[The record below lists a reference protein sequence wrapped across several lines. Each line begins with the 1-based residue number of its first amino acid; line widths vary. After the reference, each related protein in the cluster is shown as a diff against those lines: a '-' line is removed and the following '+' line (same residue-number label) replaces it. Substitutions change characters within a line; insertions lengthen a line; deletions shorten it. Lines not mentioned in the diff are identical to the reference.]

1 MKDNLRSLPTPSMA
15 PTAGH
20 DDVRQTVSEL
30 TGVPVEELT
39 DDANVLELGLD
50 SVTLMRISGLM
61 RRAGHRVE
69 YRDLVRNPTL
79 GAWQALLGGRE
90 PGRDESRSEAAE
102 TSRVDLAQPFPLAV
116 MQHAFWV
123 GRTRAQHLGAVAA
136 HFYSEF
142 DHADGLDPDRLERA
156 MRALI
161 ARHPQLRVIVDAAGM
176 QRVTEQGYWRGL
188 VVHDLRDMPE
198 PVRQRRL
205 AEIRDTCSHRSMDV
219 AGGEVIDLQLSLL
232 PGGRTRVHLDLDM
245 IAGDAL
251 SLRNLLGDLTA
262 LYRHGPDALPALDY
276 TYARYLADRGR
287 LRSAAREQA
296 RQWWQRRLPDLPA
309 APQLPLLATE
319 TNGVAR
325 VDRRAHRLSPERAAL
340 LRERAHRAGV
350 TTAGVLTTVFA
361 ETVGMWSAT
370 DRFLLNLPA
379 FDREPLH
386 DDVDRLVGDFSS
398 SVLLDVDLSEPLP
411 VVERARALTVRLREV
426 LGYTAYTGVEVLRD
440 LSRAAGG
447 DRVLA
452 PVVYT
457 SALSL
462 GELYAPEVRRCLGE
476 PSWTISQG
484 PQVWLDAQVTE
495 FDGGILLNWDARV
508 SLFPPGLLDA
518 MFDAYVRF
526 VDLLIDDDGAWG
538 RAAPRPEVRR
548 HHAPIT
554 SAPGVPLPHR
564 FFARAAADPGRTA
577 LLADGAAIS
586 YGALAERARRMAG
599 LLRARGIGR
608 GDSVGITLPKGVDQI
623 VAVLGVLAVG
633 ATYVPSGVDL
643 PAARRERVYRTAG
656 ARWVITDPDTAAAGW
671 PADLT
676 AIFPQQARAVAP
688 VPDIAAVDPEDVM
701 YVIFT
706 SGSTGVPKGV
716 EVPHRA
722 VAATIDAV
730 DDVFGIGAE
739 DRTIALSAL
748 DFDLSAYDL
757 FAFLT
762 VGGSV
767 VVVEEAQRRDA
778 AAWAALIR
786 RWGVTVVSAVPALL
800 DMLLTAAADTGLGA
814 TLRLVMLGGD
824 RVTVDLPER
833 LRRLVPDCRFAGL
846 GGMTEAA
853 IHATVCEVGTV
864 DPGWSSVPY
873 GVPLPHAGCR
883 VVDPRGRDCPDW
895 AAGELWVTGAGLAH
909 GYRGDPERTAEKF
922 VHHDGRRWYRTGDLV
937 RYRPDGTLEFLG
949 RTDHQVKIR
958 GHRIELGEVEA
969 VLAEHPRVTAAAA
982 GVLEHPARALGAVV
996 VGDEITDDG
1005 LRAWLAERLPPYM
1018 VPRRFVR
1025 APALPITR
1033 NGKIDR
1039 DAVRATLAAAGP
1051 RDGTESGAPLEG
1063 VERAVARAWA
1073 AVLGV
1078 EEIRRD
1084 DDFFALGGDS
1094 LLATRLIRRL
1104 LADGVRGAD
1113 LARLFTTP
1121 TLAAF
1126 ASTLTFGAATAL
1138 PEIVADPA
1146 NRHAPFPLTDIQV
1159 AYWLGR
1165 SDDFDLGGIGA
1176 HLYVE
1181 YDWPGVDPVRLAAAW
1196 NRVVDRH
1203 PMLRAVVA
1211 TDGTQRVLARV
1222 PRYEIPVVDGPVT
1235 AVRDDI
1241 ADRLRD
1247 AGRWPLFDV
1256 RVVRDGDST
1265 RVCAAFD
1272 TLIADGLSALV
1283 LLSEWMRLYE
1293 DPALELAPVSLEFRD
1308 YVLSC
1313 APSEAEVAAAL
1324 SYWRGRLG
1332 ELPPGPQL
1340 PLRVLPAAVGR
1351 PRFTRREVRVDP
1363 ALWQVIVRRARGL
1376 GVTPSVVLLACYT
1389 WVLGQ
1394 WSAQRE
1400 LTVTLTRFDRREV
1413 HPDVMRVVGDFSALL
1428 LVADQPARGESW
1440 LGRVRRLQEQLW
1452 RDLDHQQVSAVR
1464 VLRELARESAVA
1476 AEPVPVVFTSM
1487 LGVDDELARSIR
1499 WPDVTRTQ
1507 TPQVW
1512 LDHQV
1517 VEVADGLVLSWDSV
1531 DELFPDGLVEDMFAA
1546 YQGLVRGLGDLDW
1559 GQPLAPALPARQRA
1573 VRDRVNDTAAPVAG
1587 ELLHAPMFE
1596 VAAADPGR
1604 VALVDGAVTV
1614 SFGDLAEHSRRI
1626 AAMLSARGV
1635 RPGDAVAV
1643 CAARGAGL
1651 VAGLYGVLAAG
1662 AAYVPVA
1669 VDQPVQRRT
1678 AILDQAGVTAVLTD
1692 DPARFAGGAVQVP
1705 VVTIADARRYEPA
1718 PVHRGSGCDLA
1729 YVIFTSGSTG
1739 VPKGVEIEHRQVVNT
1754 LADLRDRYGL
1764 GAGDRVL
1771 AVAAADFDLSVFDLF
1786 GVLGAGG
1793 SAVIVSDEDRR
1804 DPERWL
1810 ALVREHGVT
1819 VWNTVPAMLDML
1831 LTVAESGPGLPASL
1845 RCALVSGDWVGL
1857 DLPGRLAAMSSRC
1870 RLIALGGATEA
1881 SIWSNCFEV
1890 ESVDPGWVSIPY
1902 GRPLRNQRFRV
1913 VDELG
1918 DDRPDWVP
1926 GELLI
1931 GGAGVARGYRSRP
1944 DLTAASFF
1952 DEGGVRWYRTG
1963 DVGRYRG
1970 DGVLEFLGRVDRQ
1983 VKVRGHRVE
1992 LGEVEQAIAAH
2003 PGVRRAFAVAVGE
2016 RAQARLVAFVEPE
2029 LPEDLPHFLADRIP
2043 GGWAPELIALPAPP
2057 LTGNGKI
2064 DHAALVRRAEAVT
2077 AAPGTMPG
2085 EPVRP
2090 GRETRIARIWQD
2102 ILGGGLPDRHAN
2114 FFAVGGDS
2122 LSATRLVGRLAREVG
2137 ITVTLRAF
2145 FLDPTI
2151 AGLGRHAD
2159 TDTAVEPLRR
2169 AARTPAVTADPEHRL
2184 DPFPLTDIQVAY
2196 WLGRSADFDL
2206 GGIGAQL
2213 YVEYDWPDL
2222 DVPRLEGAWNTVLAR
2237 HAMLRAVVGADGR
2250 QRVLPATP
2258 GHRIP
2263 IVAANDDFEGVA
2275 AAVRAEMAS
2284 GALDAAA
2291 GPLFD
2296 LRVVRAADRA
2306 RVCVVFDS
2314 LIVDGLSALV
2324 LLSEWMRL
2332 YEDPAL
2338 ELAPV
2343 SLEFRDYVLSC
2354 APSEAEVAAALSYW
2368 RGRLGELPPGPQLP
2382 LRVLPAAVRRPRFTR
2397 REVRLDPELWHAV
2410 VRRARTVG
2418 VTPSVVLLACYT
2430 WVLGQWSA
2438 QRELTVTLTRFD
2450 RREVHPDVMRVVGD
2464 FSSLLLVADRPGA
2477 QESWLGRVRRLQE
2490 QLWHDLDHQQVSAVR
2505 VLRELAR
2512 DSAAPAE
2519 PVPVVFTSML
2529 GVDDELARSVRW
2541 PDYTQTQTPQVWLD
2555 HQVIELPDGLL
2566 LSWDSVDEL
2575 FPDGLI
2581 DEMFAAYHGLV
2592 RRLGD
2597 LDWEQPLAPALPAR
2611 QRAVRDRVNHT
2622 AAPVTGELLHAPMFE
2637 VAAADPD
2644 RTALVTGDT
2653 VVSFGA
2659 LADHS
2664 RRIAALL
2671 AAHGVRPGDAVA
2683 VCAARGAALV
2693 AALYGVLAAGA
2704 AYVPVAVDQPERRRT
2719 AILDQAGVTAVLTDD
2734 TRRFRAPAHPAAPAR
2749 PARAAAAEPPV
2760 LDIADARR
2768 YAPAPVHRGSGCD
2781 LAYVIFTSGSTGVPK
2796 GVEIEHRQVV
2806 NTLADLRDRYG
2817 LGASDRVL
2825 ALAAADFDLS
2835 VFDLFGVLGAGG
2847 SAVIVSDEDR
2857 RDPERWL
2864 ALVREHGVT
2873 VWNTVPAML
2882 DMLLTVAETVPEPLP
2897 TLRLALVSG
2906 DWVGLDLP
2914 ARLAARSA
2922 NCRFIALGGATEAS
2936 IWSNCFEVESV
2947 DPGWVSIPYGRPLRN
2962 QRFRVVDEQ
2971 GDDRPD
2977 WVPGELLIGGAG
2989 VARGYRGRPDLT
3001 AASFF
3006 DEGGVR
3012 WYRTGDVGRYRGDG
3026 VLEFLGRVD
3035 RQVKIRGHRVEL
3047 GEVEQAIAAH
3057 PGVRRAFAVAVG
3069 ERSQARLV
3077 AFVEPGLPED
3087 LPRFLAD
3094 RLPSAWIPD
3103 LIPLPAPPLTGNG
3116 KIDHA
3121 ALARRARTQSDP
3133 PDHEPGEPIRPGL
3146 ESRIAQI
3153 WADTVGA
3160 APPDRHTSFFAVGGD
3175 SLSATRL
3182 VGRLARELGIAP
3194 TLRAFFAAPTI
3205 AGLGDN
3211 DPHNGIDLEEG
3222 AL

>member
-1 MKDNLRSLPTPSMA
+1 
-15 PTAGH
+15 
-20 DDVRQTVSEL
+20 
-30 TGVPVEELT
+30 
-39 DDANVLELGLD
+39 
-50 SVTLMRISGLM
+50 
-61 RRAGHRVE
+61 
-69 YRDLVRNPTL
+69 
-79 GAWQALLGGRE
+79 
-90 PGRDESRSEAAE
+90 
-102 TSRVDLAQPFPLAV
+102 
-116 MQHAFWV
+116 
-123 GRTRAQHLGAVAA
+123 
-136 HFYSEF
+136 
-142 DHADGLDPDRLERA
+142 
-156 MRALI
+156 
-161 ARHPQLRVIVDAAGM
+161 
-176 QRVTEQGYWRGL
+176 
-188 VVHDLRDMPE
+188 
-198 PVRQRRL
+198 
-205 AEIRDTCSHRSMDV
+205 
-219 AGGEVIDLQLSLL
+219 
-232 PGGRTRVHLDLDM
+232 
-245 IAGDAL
+245 
-251 SLRNLLGDLTA
+251 
-262 LYRHGPDALPALDY
+262 
-276 TYARYLADRGR
+276 
-287 LRSAAREQA
+287 
-296 RQWWQRRLPDLPA
+296 
-309 APQLPLLATE
+309 
-319 TNGVAR
+319 
-325 VDRRAHRLSPERAAL
+325 
-340 LRERAHRAGV
+340 
-350 TTAGVLTTVFA
+350 
-361 ETVGMWSAT
+361 
-370 DRFLLNLPA
+370 
-379 FDREPLH
+379 
-386 DDVDRLVGDFSS
+386 
-398 SVLLDVDLSEPLP
+398 
-411 VVERARALTVRLREV
+411 
-426 LGYTAYTGVEVLRD
+426 
-440 LSRAAGG
+440 
-447 DRVLA
+447 
-452 PVVYT
+452 
-457 SALSL
+457 
-462 GELYAPEVRRCLGE
+462 
-476 PSWTISQG
+476 
-484 PQVWLDAQVTE
+484 
-495 FDGGILLNWDARV
+495 
-508 SLFPPGLLDA
+508 
-518 MFDAYVRF
+518 
-526 VDLLIDDDGAWG
+526 
-538 RAAPRPEVRR
+538 
-548 HHAPIT
+548 
-554 SAPGVPLPHR
+554 
-564 FFARAAADPGRTA
+564 
-577 LLADGAAIS
+577 
-586 YGALAERARRMAG
+586 
-599 LLRARGIGR
+599 
-608 GDSVGITLPKGVDQI
+608 
-623 VAVLGVLAVG
+623 
-633 ATYVPSGVDL
+633 
-643 PAARRERVYRTAG
+643 
-656 ARWVITDPDTAAAGW
+656 
-671 PADLT
+671 
-676 AIFPQQARAVAP
+676 
-688 VPDIAAVDPEDVM
+688 
-701 YVIFT
+701 
-706 SGSTGVPKGV
+706 
-716 EVPHRA
+716 
-722 VAATIDAV
+722 
-730 DDVFGIGAE
+730 
-739 DRTIALSAL
+739 
-748 DFDLSAYDL
+748 
-757 FAFLT
+757 
-762 VGGSV
+762 
-767 VVVEEAQRRDA
+767 
-778 AAWAALIR
+778 
-786 RWGVTVVSAVPALL
+786 
-800 DMLLTAAADTGLGA
+800 
-814 TLRLVMLGGD
+814 
-824 RVTVDLPER
+824 
-833 LRRLVPDCRFAGL
+833 
-846 GGMTEAA
+846 
-853 IHATVCEVGTV
+853 
-864 DPGWSSVPY
+864 
-873 GVPLPHAGCR
+873 
-883 VVDPRGRDCPDW
+883 
-895 AAGELWVTGAGLAH
+895 
-909 GYRGDPERTAEKF
+909 
-922 VHHDGRRWYRTGDLV
+922 
-937 RYRPDGTLEFLG
+937 
-949 RTDHQVKIR
+949 
-958 GHRIELGEVEA
+958 
-969 VLAEHPRVTAAAA
+969 
-982 GVLEHPARALGAVV
+982 
-996 VGDEITDDG
+996 
-1005 LRAWLAERLPPYM
+1005 
-1018 VPRRFVR
+1018 
-1025 APALPITR
+1025 
-1033 NGKIDR
+1033 
-1039 DAVRATLAAAGP
+1039 
-1051 RDGTESGAPLEG
+1051 
-1063 VERAVARAWA
+1063 
-1073 AVLGV
+1073 
-1078 EEIRRD
+1078 
-1084 DDFFALGGDS
+1084 
-1094 LLATRLIRRL
+1094 
-1104 LADGVRGAD
+1104 
-1113 LARLFTTP
+1113 
-1121 TLAAF
+1121 
-1126 ASTLTFGAATAL
+1126 
-1138 PEIVADPA
+1138 
-1146 NRHAPFPLTDIQV
+1146 
-1159 AYWLGR
+1159 
-1165 SDDFDLGGIGA
+1165 
-1176 HLYVE
+1176 
-1181 YDWPGVDPVRLAAAW
+1181 
-1196 NRVVDRH
+1196 
-1203 PMLRAVVA
+1203 
-1211 TDGTQRVLARV
+1211 
-1222 PRYEIPVVDGPVT
+1222 
-1235 AVRDDI
+1235 
-1241 ADRLRD
+1241 
-1247 AGRWPLFDV
+1247 
-1256 RVVRDGDST
+1256 
-1265 RVCAAFD
+1265 
-1272 TLIADGLSALV
+1272 
-1283 LLSEWMRLYE
+1283 
-1293 DPALELAPVSLEFRD
+1293 
-1308 YVLSC
+1308 
-1313 APSEAEVAAAL
+1313 
-1324 SYWRGRLG
+1324 
-1332 ELPPGPQL
+1332 
-1340 PLRVLPAAVGR
+1340 
-1351 PRFTRREVRVDP
+1351 
-1363 ALWQVIVRRARGL
+1363 
-1376 GVTPSVVLLACYT
+1376 
-1389 WVLGQ
+1389 
-1394 WSAQRE
+1394 
-1400 LTVTLTRFDRREV
+1400 
-1413 HPDVMRVVGDFSALL
+1413 
-1428 LVADQPARGESW
+1428 
-1440 LGRVRRLQEQLW
+1440 
-1452 RDLDHQQVSAVR
+1452 
-1464 VLRELARESAVA
+1464 
-1476 AEPVPVVFTSM
+1476 
-1487 LGVDDELARSIR
+1487 
-1499 WPDVTRTQ
+1499 
-1507 TPQVW
+1507 
-1512 LDHQV
+1512 
-1517 VEVADGLVLSWDSV
+1517 
-1531 DELFPDGLVEDMFAA
+1531 
-1546 YQGLVRGLGDLDW
+1546 
-1559 GQPLAPALPARQRA
+1559 
-1573 VRDRVNDTAAPVAG
+1573 
-1587 ELLHAPMFE
+1587 MFE

-1604 VALVDGAVTV
+1604 VALVDGAVSV

-1692 DPARFAGGAVQVP
+1692 DPARFAGGALQVP
-1705 VVTIADARRYEPA
+1705 VVAIADVRRYAPA

-1764 GAGDRVL
+1764 GVGDRVL

-1913 VDELG
+1913 VDEQG

-1931 GGAGVARGYRSRP
+1931 GGAGVARGYRGRP

-2064 DHAALVRRAEAVT
+2064 DHAALVRRAEAVM

-2114 FFAVGGDS
+2114 FFAMGGDS
-2122 LSATRLVGRLAREVG
+2122 LSATRLVGRLARELG

-2169 AARTPAVTADPEHRL
+2169 AARTPAVTADPDHRL

-2250 QRVLPATP
+2250 QRVLPATQ

-2343 SLEFRDYVLSC
+2343 SLEFRDYVLGC

-2397 REVRLDPELWHAV
+2397 REVRLDPALWHAV

-2490 QLWHDLDHQQVSAVR
+2490 QLWHDLDHQQVSAIR

-2512 DSAAPAE
+2512 DSAAE

-2581 DEMFAAYHGLV
+2581 EDMFAAYHGLV
-2592 RRLGD
+2592 RGLGD

-2704 AYVPVAVDQPERRRT
+2704 AYVPVAVDQPVQRRT
-2719 AILDQAGVTAVLTDD
+2719 AILDQAGVAAVLTDD
-2734 TRRFRAPAHPAAPAR
+2734 TRRFPAPAHPTAPAR
-2749 PARAAAAEPPV
+2749 PAGAAAAEPPV
-2760 LDIADARR
+2760 LDIADARGHE
-2768 YAPAPVHRGSGCD
+2768 PAPVHRGSGCD

-2796 GVEIEHRQVV
+2796 GVEIEHRQAV

-2936 IWSNCFEVESV
+2936 IWSNCFEVERV
-2947 DPGWVSIPYGRPLRN
+2947 DPAWVSIPYGRPLRN

-2971 GDDRPD
+2971 GNDRPD

-2989 VARGYRGRPDLT
+2989 VARGYRSRPDLT

-3047 GEVEQAIAAH
+3047 GEVEQTIAAH
-3057 PGVRRAFAVAVG
+3057 PTVRRAFAVAVG
-3069 ERSQARLV
+3069 ERSQSRLV
-3077 AFVEPGLPED
+3077 AFVEPELPED
-3087 LPRFLAD
+3087 LPRFLSD

-3121 ALARRARTQSDP
+3121 ALARRVRTQSDP

-3182 VGRLARELGIAP
+3182 VGRLARELGITV

>member
-1 MKDNLRSLPTPSMA
+1 M
-15 PTAGH
+15 
-20 DDVRQTVSEL
+20 
-30 TGVPVEELT
+30 
-39 DDANVLELGLD
+39 
-50 SVTLMRISGLM
+50 
-61 RRAGHRVE
+61 
-69 YRDLVRNPTL
+69 
-79 GAWQALLGGRE
+79 
-90 PGRDESRSEAAE
+90 
-102 TSRVDLAQPFPLAV
+102 
-116 MQHAFWV
+116 
-123 GRTRAQHLGAVAA
+123 
-136 HFYSEF
+136 
-142 DHADGLDPDRLERA
+142 
-156 MRALI
+156 
-161 ARHPQLRVIVDAAGM
+161 
-176 QRVTEQGYWRGL
+176 
-188 VVHDLRDMPE
+188 
-198 PVRQRRL
+198 
-205 AEIRDTCSHRSMDV
+205 
-219 AGGEVIDLQLSLL
+219 
-232 PGGRTRVHLDLDM
+232 
-245 IAGDAL
+245 
-251 SLRNLLGDLTA
+251 
-262 LYRHGPDALPALDY
+262 
-276 TYARYLADRGR
+276 
-287 LRSAAREQA
+287 
-296 RQWWQRRLPDLPA
+296 
-309 APQLPLLATE
+309 
-319 TNGVAR
+319 
-325 VDRRAHRLSPERAAL
+325 
-340 LRERAHRAGV
+340 
-350 TTAGVLTTVFA
+350 
-361 ETVGMWSAT
+361 
-370 DRFLLNLPA
+370 
-379 FDREPLH
+379 
-386 DDVDRLVGDFSS
+386 
-398 SVLLDVDLSEPLP
+398 
-411 VVERARALTVRLREV
+411 
-426 LGYTAYTGVEVLRD
+426 
-440 LSRAAGG
+440 
-447 DRVLA
+447 
-452 PVVYT
+452 VYT

-462 GELYAPEVRRCLGE
+462 GELYAPEVRRYLGE

-548 HHAPIT
+548 HHAPTT

-564 FFARAAADPGRTA
+564 FFARAAVDPGRTA

-688 VPDIAAVDPEDVM
+688 VPDIAEVDPEDVM

-748 DFDLSAYDL
+748 DFDLSAYDQ

-996 VGDEITDDG
+996 VGDEITDGG

-1039 DAVRATLAAAGP
+1039 DAVRATLAAAST

-1235 AVRDDI
+1235 AVRDEI

-1272 TLIADGLSALV
+1272 TLIVDGLSALV
-1283 LLSEWMRLYE
+1283 LLSEWMRLYA

-1324 SYWRGRLG
+1324 SYWRGRLA

-1340 PLRVLPAAVGR
+1340 PLRVLPAVVGR
-1351 PRFTRREVRVDP
+1351 PRFTRREVRLDSE
-1363 ALWQVIVRRARGL
+1363 LWQVIVRRARGL

-1389 WVLGQ
+1389 TVLGA

-1531 DELFPDGLVEDMFAA
+1531 DELFPDGLIEDMFAA

-1573 VRDRVNDTAAPVAG
+1573 VRDRVNDTAAPVVG

-1604 VALVDGAVTV
+1604 VALVDGAATV

-1669 VDQPVQRRT
+1669 VDQPVRRRT

-1739 VPKGVEIEHRQVVNT
+1739 VPKGVEIEHRQAVNT

-1857 DLPGRLAAMSSRC
+1857 DLPGRLAAMSARC

-1913 VDELG
+1913 VDEQG

-1931 GGAGVARGYRSRP
+1931 GGAGVARGYRGRR

-1983 VKVRGHRVE
+1983 VKIRGHRVE

-2064 DHAALVRRAEAVT
+2064 DHAALIRRAEAVT
-2077 AAPGTMPG
+2077 AAPGTTPG

-2114 FFAVGGDS
+2114 FFAMGGDS

-2169 AARTPAVTADPEHRL
+2169 AARIPAVTADPEHRL

-2368 RGRLGELPPGPQLP
+2368 RGRLAELPPGPQLP
-2382 LRVLPAAVRRPRFTR
+2382 LRVLPAAVGRPRFTR
-2397 REVRLDPELWHAV
+2397 REVRLDPALWHAV

-2490 QLWHDLDHQQVSAVR
+2490 QLWHDLDHQQVSAIR

-2512 DSAAPAE
+2512 DSAAE

-2575 FPDGLI
+2575 FPDGLVE
-2581 DEMFAAYHGLV
+2581 DMFAAYQGLV
-2592 RRLGD
+2592 RGLGD
-2597 LDWEQPLAPALPAR
+2597 LDWGQPLAPALPAR
-2611 QRAVRDRVNHT
+2611 QRAVRDRVNDT

-2637 VAAADPD
+2637 VAADPD

-2671 AAHGVRPGDAVA
+2671 VAHGVRPGDAVA

-2704 AYVPVAVDQPERRRT
+2704 AYVPVAVDQPVQRRT
-2719 AILDQAGVTAVLTDD
+2719 AILDQAGVAAVLTDD
-2734 TRRFRAPAHPAAPAR
+2734 TRRFPAPAHPTAPAR
-2749 PARAAAAEPPV
+2749 PAGAAAAEPSV

-2768 YAPAPVHRGSGCD
+2768 YEPAPVHRGSGCD

-2796 GVEIEHRQVV
+2796 GVEIEHRQAV

-2847 SAVIVSDEDR
+2847 SAVIVPDEDR

-2914 ARLAARSA
+2914 ARLAARAA

-2936 IWSNCFEVESV
+2936 IWSNWFEVERV
-2947 DPGWVSIPYGRPLRN
+2947 DPAWVSIPYGRPLRN

-2971 GDDRPD
+2971 GNDRPD

-2989 VARGYRGRPDLT
+2989 VARGYRSRPDLT

-3012 WYRTGDVGRYRGDG
+3012 WYRTGDVGRYRDEG

-3047 GEVEQAIAAH
+3047 GEVEQTIAAH
-3057 PGVRRAFAVAVG
+3057 PAVRRAFAVAVG
-3069 ERSQARLV
+3069 ERAQARLV
-3077 AFVEPGLPED
+3077 AFVEPELPED

-3182 VGRLARELGIAP
+3182 VGRLARELGITV